1 MSEQWNKYIEIIKSV
16 VKPALGCTEPISAA
30 YAAAVASARLGH
42 QPLESLEISV
52 SDNLYKNSMGVFVP
66 KTGKIGL
73 HIAAACG
80 YVAGDANADLQVLAN
95 ITDSDVDKAQQLI
108 DQALITV
115 KRVEADD
122 FIFCRAVATAAG
134 NTSEIII
141 SGGHT
146 RIVEERL
153 NGEVT
158 FALQAD
164 SEANCAG
171 TASICDGVDIS
182 IKQIYDFAVNAP
194 FSDISFMLEAKNLN
208 MALSQEG
215 MLNQYGLQVG
225 RSMDSDEFMCGSSL
239 TENIVKFTSA
249 ASDARMGGASLPAM
263 SNYGSGNQGIAAT
276 IPVVFMAEHKQA
288 SDEQTCR
295 ALVMSHLG
303 AIYMKSFYP
312 PLSAFC
318 GNTVTSSAAAMAMVY
333 LAGGSYEQSCYAIQ
347 NVLSDT
353 SGMVCDGA
361 KATCA
366 MKVGSSTT
374 AAVKSVMMAVRN
386 HAAANQGVISDNIET
401 TIRNVG
407 RMISLGMNVTDNQ
420 IIEIMSA

>member
-30 YAAAVASARLGH
+30 YAASVVASRLGH
-42 QPLESLEISV
+42 DQLESLEISV

-66 KTGKIGL
+66 RTGKIGL
-73 HIAAACG
+73 HIASACG
-80 YVAGDANADLQVLAN
+80 YVAGDASADLQVLAN
-95 ITDSDVDKAQQLI
+95 ITPNDVSNAQSLI
-108 DQALITV
+108 DADLIQV
-115 KRVEADD
+115 KRVDADD
-122 FIFCRAVATAAG
+122 FIYCRAVAVANG
-134 NTSEIII
+134 NKAEVTI

-146 RIVEERL
+146 RIIEERMNDEIVFTL
-153 NGEVT
+153 NE
-158 FALQAD
+158 ALQGA
-164 SEANCAG
+164 STG
-171 TASICDGVDIS
+171 TASICEGVDIS
-182 IKQIYDFAVNAP
+182 VESIYDFAVNVP
-194 FSDISFMLEAKNLN
+194 FSDIRFMLEAKDLN

-215 MLNQYGLQVG
+215 MDNEYGLQVG
-225 RSMDSDEFMCGSSL
+225 RSMNDDVMSGTSL
-239 TENIVKFTSA
+239 AENIVMYTSA

-263 SNYGSGNQGIAAT
+263 SNFGSGNQGIAAT
-276 IPVVFMAEHKQA
+276 VPVVFMAAHVDAE
-288 SDEQTCR
+288 DEKLCR

-318 GNTVTSSAAAMAMVY
+318 GNTVTSSATAMAMVY
-333 LAGGSYEQSCYAIQ
+333 LKGGSYEQCCFAIQ

-361 KATCA
+361 KSTCA

-374 AAVKSVMMAVRN
+374 AAVKSVMMALRN
-386 HAAANQGVISDNIET
+386 HSANSQGVISNNIEK

-407 RMISLGMNVTDNQ
+407 RMISNGMMITDSE